1 MTGGRRYGIPALL
14 ALLLA
19 FGGLAARAQEASVQD
34 EMRAGMIAYQFSNFE
49 EAAKHFEEALR
60 LNPGLVQ
67 ARLYLASTNAQ
78 RYIPGDETP
87 DNVALAQQAIDGF
100 KQVLD
105 ADSSEEDHYR
115 AIVSIASL
123 SYNLKHLDDSRNY
136 YGQAIAL
143 NPEDPRNYFSLALID
158 WMEASK
164 LETKTRESLGL
175 NESEMISD
183 PAACAS
189 LRTANQ
195 QKVEDGIKDL
205 QKALEL
211 NPDYSDAMGYLNL
224 LYRARAEY
232 ECDDADARKADL
244 KASDEWNDKAMAAKV
259 AEEQQAAADAKKPVR
274 KSKQV
279 QKPKVSEEPVETE
292 KPKQADEPKQ
302 PEAPTQADESKSA
315 DQPKEPEA
323 PKQADEPK
331 QAEPAQQAD
340 QPSQPEAP
348 KQADEP
354 NQPEAPKSADEPNPP
369 AAPKQ
374 ADEPAETDQS
384 KPAETDQPK
393 PAEPPKD

>member
-1 MTGGRRYGIPALL
+1 MTGGRRYGVPGLL

-34 EMRAGMIAYQFSNFE
+34 EMRAGMIAYQFSNYE
-49 EAAKHFEEALR
+49 EAAQHFEEALR

-67 ARLYLASTNAQ
+67 ARLYLASTDAQ

-105 ADSSEEDHYR
+105 TDPSEEDHYR
-115 AIVSIASL
+115 AMVSIASL

-164 LETKTRESLGL
+164 VEAKTREGLGL

-189 LRTANQ
+189 LKTANQ

-244 KASDEWNDKAMAAKV
+244 KASDEWNDKAMAAKL
-259 AEEQQAAADAKKPVR
+259 AEEKQAAAGAKKPVR

-279 QKPKVSEEPVETE
+279 QKPKASEEPADTG
-292 KPKQADEPKQ
+292 KAKQADEPKQ
-302 PEAPTQADESKSA
+302 PEAPMPAEESKSA
-315 DQPKEPEA
+315 EPV
-323 PKQADEPK
+323 
-331 QAEPAQQAD
+331 QQAD

-354 NQPEAPKSADEPNPP
+354 KQPEAPKSADEPNPP
-369 AAPKQ
+369 AAPNQ
-374 ADEPAETDQS
+374 ADKPAETDQS